1 MSGGTFNYHND
12 RLKDEIFPY
21 SCNTSLKARS
31 INPLEDRVISELVY
45 DILEL
50 IHVYDYYAAADT
62 GEDTYRAAVKD
73 FKDKWLSKKF
83 DKKYCKDFVTQQYE
97 QLYKEIM
104 SDLNITPAMVFEPCT
119 CGNGRPTYY
128 YRKDG
133 IIAICSKCNKHSEYC
148 DNVDSVVINWNQ
160 MIAKEKEEKA

>member
-12 RLKDEIFPY
+12 SLKDEIFPY
-21 SCNTSLKARS
+21 SCNTSLKARNA
-31 INPLEDRVISELVY
+31 NPFGDRVISELVY
-45 DILEL
+45 DVLEL
-50 IHVYDYYAAADT
+50 IHAYDYYAASDT

-73 FKDKWLSKKF
+73 FKDKWLSNKF

-104 SDLNITPAMVFEPCT
+104 SDLNIAPVMVFEPCT

-128 YRKDG
+128 YHKDG
-133 IIAICSKCNKHSEYC
+133 IVAICSKCNKHSKYC
-148 DNVDSVVINWNQ
+148 DDVDSVVSNWNQ
-160 MIAKEKEEKA
+160 MIAKEREEKA